1 MKNKFTLFIKI
12 SLLIFFTFS
21 NGYAEKNPNLSK
33 TNPEVFK
40 TIDSKNYKKLA
51 KLLKSGINPCSVKIT
66 YTKKAVLKEYAFGY
80 AIFSGDINVVKL
92 FLPHIDNITKP
103 TCLYNPSLFYAIFND
118 DIQMIQFLI
127 DNGADVNFP
136 TNLSM
141 RETPIQEALLRGKIN
156 SAQKLIDNG
165 AIINKDIGFQSLQLA
180 VKNLNI
186 EVVKFLIDNKYTV
199 NFQNEDGNTILH
211 LMAMGIVEKNLK
223 SIQTYIEKKEYIK
236 RFPDTYVEAQEQL
249 NRLKEHFEN
258 YPKIANLLI
267 TSGADTNLKN
277 KDGKTPFIIA
287 SENNIN
293 TMLEVLKNAK
303 Q

>member
-223 SIQTYIEKKEYIK
+223 SIQTYIEKKNISN
-236 RFPDTYVEAQEQL
+236 DS
-249 NRLKEHFEN
+249 
-258 YPKIANLLI
+258 LI
-267 TSGADTNLKN
+267 H
-277 KDGKTPFIIA
+277 
-287 SENNIN
+287 
-293 TMLEVLKNAK
+293 M
-303 Q
+303 

>member
-21 NGYAEKNPNLSK
+21 NGYAEKNPNLSNS
-33 TNPEVFK
+33 NPEIFK
-40 TIDSKNYKKLA
+40 TIDSKDYKKLD

-66 YTKKAVLKEYAFGY
+66 YKKKAVLKEYAFGY
-80 AIFSGDINVVKL
+80 AIFSGDINAVKL

-118 DIQMIQFLI
+118 DTQMIQFLI
-127 DNGADVNFP
+127 DHGANVNFP

-180 VKNLNI
+180 VKSLNI

-223 SIQTYIEKKEYIK
+223 NIQTYIEKKEYIK
-236 RFPDTYVEAQEQL
+236 RFPDTYVKAQKQL
-249 NRLKEHFEN
+249 HRLKEHFEN